1 MKICKN
7 LEYAFSWHL
16 VSLETNLVCIFQNE
30 SGEIFLNFDLLREKM
45 NENIFLR
52 KFKLKTLF
60 YICLFYIFRAV

>member
-1 MKICKN
+1 MKVCKN
-7 LEYAFSWHL
+7 SESAFSLHL

-30 SGEIFLNFDLLREKM
+30 SGEIFLNFNLLREKI
-45 NENIFLR
+45 NENIFIR